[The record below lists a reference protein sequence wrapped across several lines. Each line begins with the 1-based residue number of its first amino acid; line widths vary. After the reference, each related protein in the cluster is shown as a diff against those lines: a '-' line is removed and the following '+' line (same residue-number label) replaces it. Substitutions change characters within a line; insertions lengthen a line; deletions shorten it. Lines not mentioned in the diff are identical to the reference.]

1 MKWIEILR
9 KDNHALLQSESDT
22 QYAVVSGYD
31 PTQLEGQQWSNG
43 TYFTYWDDLNK
54 KATALSSALDLFRY
68 RTESKYISRLRLE
81 ELATKFKDGLFG
93 AYLEEVE
100 NQNINEPDTYDS
112 YIEAYDE
119 MKSRYE
125 NLVEEGDE
133 ASIDEYDANIQTD
146 SYNIDWKIY
155 EVEAE

>member
-1 MKWIEILR
+1 MSKWILI
-9 KDNHALLQSESDT
+9 
-22 QYAVVSGYD
+22 
-31 PTQLEGQQWSNG
+31 
-43 TYFTYWDDLNK
+43 
-54 KATALSSALDLFRY
+54 
-68 RTESKYISRLRLE
+68 
-81 ELATKFKDGLFG
+81 
-93 AYLEEVE
+93 EVE

-133 ASIDEYDANIQTD
+133 TSIDEYDANIQTD

-155 EVEAE
+155 EVKSE

>member
-1 MKWIEILR
+1 MNKWILI
-9 KDNHALLQSESDT
+9 
-22 QYAVVSGYD
+22 
-31 PTQLEGQQWSNG
+31 
-43 TYFTYWDDLNK
+43 
-54 KATALSSALDLFRY
+54 
-68 RTESKYISRLRLE
+68 
-81 ELATKFKDGLFG
+81 
-93 AYLEEVE
+93 EVE

-119 MKSRYE
+119 MKNRYE

-155 EVEAE
+155 EVEAEQIRISLERMINMERVKMVKNSPKYGFKKGDEFVVKRNIMGECVIIMTDENVPNLIWSESKVKNYGILTGKPQLCFS

>member
-1 MKWIEILR
+1 MSKWILI
-9 KDNHALLQSESDT
+9 
-22 QYAVVSGYD
+22 
-31 PTQLEGQQWSNG
+31 
-43 TYFTYWDDLNK
+43 
-54 KATALSSALDLFRY
+54 
-68 RTESKYISRLRLE
+68 
-81 ELATKFKDGLFG
+81 
-93 AYLEEVE
+93 EVE

-155 EVEAE
+155 EVESIYKPLWYSNGKWKILCSNWFTL

>member
-1 MKWIEILR
+1 MSKWILI
-9 KDNHALLQSESDT
+9 
-22 QYAVVSGYD
+22 
-31 PTQLEGQQWSNG
+31 
-43 TYFTYWDDLNK
+43 
-54 KATALSSALDLFRY
+54 
-68 RTESKYISRLRLE
+68 
-81 ELATKFKDGLFG
+81 
-93 AYLEEVE
+93 EVE

-133 ASIDEYDANIQTD
+133 ASIGEYDANIQTD

-155 EVEAE
+155 EVETE

>member
-1 MKWIEILR
+1 LEVREMSKWILI
-9 KDNHALLQSESDT
+9 
-22 QYAVVSGYD
+22 
-31 PTQLEGQQWSNG
+31 
-43 TYFTYWDDLNK
+43 
-54 KATALSSALDLFRY
+54 
-68 RTESKYISRLRLE
+68 
-81 ELATKFKDGLFG
+81 
-93 AYLEEVE
+93 EVE